1 MAETILIT
9 GANRGIGLELVRQFA
24 AADGRVL
31 ACCRHPEQA
40 SELAAVVGG
49 NPRVSLHRLDVAD
62 PEAIRALQ
70 AELQGTAI
78 DILFHNA
85 GVIGSERQGF
95 GEAEMAP
102 WLQAF
107 RVNSIGPLLL
117 TQALIEQV
125 AASRRKLIAVM
136 GTQMASLADN
146 RSGGYYLYRSSKA
159 AVHMVAKSLA
169 ADLQPRGIT
178 VVVLHPGWVR
188 TEMGGAEA
196 ALSPAESARGLRQV
210 LANLSPKDSG
220 RFFNYA
226 GEELPW

>member
-62 PEAIRALQ
+62 PEAIKALQ